1 MAEYFCALVFMRPF
15 LRLSQHLASDGLER
29 PRNFKMSRQP
39 QKWSHG
45 NRGAKIFSHV
55 KYELNLFSGTPS
67 NRLLN
72 DKTAPVFIS
81 MFLRSRLRIKLRSLD
96 ANGGR
101 LRPFE
106 AEVKLWVSKFIF

>member
-1 MAEYFCALVFMRPF
+1 
-15 LRLSQHLASDGLER
+15 
-29 PRNFKMSRQP
+29 MSRQP

-72 DKTAPVFIS
+72 DKTAQVFMS

-96 ANGGR
+96 ANGGHLR
-101 LRPFE
+101 LFCHLNACLKRFQRVYRADICCE
-106 AEVKLWVSKFIF
+106 ELKLKSRGTS